1 MKPITS
7 LSLRTSSLY
16 DFECAYSWLEF
27 LQGFVGLGAA
37 IMTQLFYGLH
47 PSDPKSFLLMAA
59 CLPASVSLLF
69 MAVIRP
75 IPASERDLV
84 QDQEAGGNFKL
95 FSLVSILLAVYLMGV
110 IILQNVV
117 LIGSSAVSLVICV
130 VILFLLLLHFGVVIN
145 FEIKT
150 YNDQLRLKEPL
161 LNVHESWR
169 SNSFPGS
176 PFGPEVDQEFSVADL
191 TDCYNHSG
199 DGDIQSCNRRH
210 NNSIPGSVKQPSPSE
225 AGVTSK
231 LLSLQ
236 DILPHR
242 QSSNII

>member
-1 MKPITS
+1 
-7 LSLRTSSLY
+7 
-16 DFECAYSWLEF
+16 
-27 LQGFVGLGAA
+27 
-37 IMTQLFYGLH
+37 
-47 PSDPKSFLLMAA
+47 
-59 CLPASVSLLF
+59 

-75 IPASERDLV
+75 IPASEEDLL

-130 VILFLLLLHFGVVIN
+130 VILSLLFLHFGVVIN

-169 SNSFPGS
+169 PNSFPGS
-176 PFGPEVDQEFSVADL
+176 PFGPAVDREFSVADL
-191 TDCYNHSG
+191 TDCYNHLG

-210 NNSIPGSVKQPSPSE
+210 NNSTPGSVKQPSPSE
-225 AGVTSK
+225 ASLTSK
-231 LLSLQ
+231 LLFLQ
-236 DILPHR
+236 DMLPHR

>member
-1 MKPITS
+1 
-7 LSLRTSSLY
+7 
-16 DFECAYSWLEF
+16 
-27 LQGFVGLGAA
+27 
-37 IMTQLFYGLH
+37 MTQLFYGLH

-75 IPASERDLV
+75 IPASEEDLV

-130 VILFLLLLHFGVVIN
+130 VILSLLFLHFGIVIN

-169 SNSFPGS
+169 SNSFCGS
-176 PFGPEVDQEFSVADL
+176 PFGPAVDREFSVADL
-191 TDCYNHSG
+191 TDCYNHLG

-225 AGVTSK
+225 ASLTSK
-231 LLSLQ
+231 SLFLQ
-236 DILPHR
+236 DMLLHR
-242 QSSNII
+242 QSSNVI